1 MSISELI
8 SKLKNKLSLSKI
20 DNEQDYYEKLFI
32 HTLDWNKPFPN
43 LEEWQRWLIVRSF
56 IEEHI
61 IEDITHHNRLK
72 FQILDIGCGRG
83 WLTNLCSTYGEITGI
98 EPVKKV
104 VKYAKTL
111 FPVLDIRCQTA
122 DELLEQQLQYDLI
135 VCSEVIEHIPDLQK
149 DSFVKKIFLLLKP
162 SGSIILTTPRQE
174 ALSEWQQYTNPNQ
187 PVEDWLSEHQV
198 QSLFSNYKVLNKKR
212 LSIPPK
218 TDIEPM
224 PVYQLWLFRKP

>member
-1 MSISELI
+1 MSVRGLI
-8 SKLKNKLSLSKI
+8 NKFKRSVLFT
-20 DNEQDYYEKLFI
+20 DTEDEQLYYENLFI
-32 HTLDWNKPFPN
+32 HSSHWNKPFPN
-43 LEEWQRWLIVRSF
+43 LEEWQRWLIIRSF

-61 IEDITHHNRLK
+61 IEDIDNHNRLN

-83 WLTNLCSTYGEITGI
+83 WLTNLCSTYGEVTGI

-111 FPVLDIRCQTA
+111 FPVLDIRCQTPG
-122 DELLEQQLQYDLI
+122 ELLEQQLQYDLI

-149 DSFVKKIFLLLKP
+149 DAFVNKFLLLLKP
-162 SGSIILTTPRQE
+162 GGTVILTTPRQE
-174 ALSEWQQYTNPNQ
+174 ILSEWQQHTNPNQ
-187 PVEDWLSEHQV
+187 PVEDWLSEQQV
-198 QSLFSNYKVLNKKR
+198 QSLFASFKIVTKKR

-218 TDIEPM
+218 TDIKPM